1 MGAMGWFGTDCSTSN
16 YAWADPGCVVAGVG
30 QSLGTVVDKV
40 TSPIFG
46 EFNKI
51 LWTVAILVVIV
62 LLLIGF
68 APNVR
73 HIIPHFV

>member
-16 YAWADPGCVVAGVG
+16 YAWADPGCIVAGVG
-30 QSLGTVVDKV
+30 QSLGSVVTNV

-46 EFNKI
+46 EVNKLI
-51 LWTVAILVVIV
+51 WTIAALIVIV